1 MPPMQ
6 IETRYQESLAYLYGF
21 VNYERKMTEIYAPEK
36 MDPARPG
43 HLLGLLG
50 SPQQQFAAIHIA
62 GTKGKGSVA
71 AMCAFA
77 LRAAGL
83 TVGLYTSP
91 HLQDMRERIRV
102 LTPADSDGRI
112 SREEFCDLV
121 DRLPDIVPQVPGIT
135 WFELVTAVA
144 FLHFANQRVDA
155 AVVEVGLGGRLDAT
169 NAITPLV
176 SVITSL
182 SLDHTGLLGDRLELI
197 AAEKG
202 GIIKPGVPVVS
213 ANQRPEAMRVLEEIA
228 TRQGAALTVAG
239 RDWQMSGHAVEGGQV
254 QHIEIT
260 LSPEPGCVPAGSR
273 FRIPLA
279 GDFQRE
285 NAVVAIAAL
294 CQAAQHFPSVT
305 LSAIRQGLAQVHWPG
320 RLQTLRRQP
329 GSPTILIDCAHN
341 PDSAARL
348 VSALQTDFSYERL
361 WFVLG
366 FSADKNIH
374 EMLGIFLPAA
384 AGSFITGADHPRRAA
399 PEEVAAMAAESGFDV
414 STHPDVLQA
423 VTAAIAA
430 AGPDDLIC
438 ITGSI
443 FVVGDLL
450 NRWDSLQSLF

>member
-1 MPPMQ
+1 
-6 IETRYQESLAYLYGF
+6 
-21 VNYERKMTEIYAPEK
+21 
-36 MDPARPG
+36 
-43 HLLGLLG
+43 
-50 SPQQQFAAIHIA
+50 
-62 GTKGKGSVA
+62 
-71 AMCAFA
+71 MCASV

-83 TVGLYTSP
+83 KVGLYTSP

-112 SREEFCDLV
+112 SQEEFCDLV
-121 DRLPDIVPQVPGIT
+121 DQLPDIVPHVPGIT
-135 WFELVTAVA
+135 WFELVTAIG
-144 FLHFANQRVDA
+144 FLHFANQQVDV

-176 SVITSL
+176 SAITSL

-213 ANQRPEAMRVLEEIA
+213 ANQRLEAMRVLKDIA
-228 TRQGAALTVAG
+228 ARQGSTLTVAG
-239 RDWQMSGHAVEGGQV
+239 RDWQMSGHAVESGQV
-254 QHIEIT
+254 QQIEIT
-260 LSPEPGCVPAGSR
+260 RSPQPGCAPVGSR
-273 FRIPLA
+273 FQVPLA

-285 NAVVAIAAL
+285 NALVAIAAL
-294 CQAAQHFPSVT
+294 CQAGRHFPSVT
-305 LSAIRQGLAQVHWPG
+305 LSAIQQGLAQVFWPG
-320 RLQTLRRQP
+320 RLQTLRKQA
-329 GSPTILIDCAHN
+329 GSPAILIDCAHN

-348 VSALQTDFSYERL
+348 VAALQADFSYERL

-399 PEEVAAMAAESGFDV
+399 PEEVAAMAAELGYSV
-414 STHPDVLQA
+414 VTYPDVVQA
-423 VTAAIAA
+423 VMAAVVA